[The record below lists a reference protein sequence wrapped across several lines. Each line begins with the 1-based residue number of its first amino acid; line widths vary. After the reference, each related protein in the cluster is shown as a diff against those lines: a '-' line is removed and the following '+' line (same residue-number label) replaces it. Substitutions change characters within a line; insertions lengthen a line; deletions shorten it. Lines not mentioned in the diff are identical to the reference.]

1 MDYSPWGHEELDMT
15 KGIEHTLPFNDVTM
29 SPHWIHTRTI
39 NILVSSFLQMR
50 ELRSSDLRSLVL
62 EVELSLVPG
71 LPGLPKFLKI

>member
-50 ELRSSDLRSLVL
+50 ELKNLFTMSFAFPTYSRPLH
-62 EVELSLVPG
+62 
-71 LPGLPKFLKI
+71 